1 MEQRRLGKAGMVVS
15 AVGLGTNNFGGRAD
29 EKASLRVLDQAMDVG
44 MTFLDT
50 ANIYPSP
57 AFQEGVRCEDIIG
70 KGLKGRRDKAVI
82 TTKFGNSMGQEPNLV
97 GGSRKHVMEQVEGSL
112 RRLQTDYI
120 DLYQIHRPD
129 RQTPIEETLRAM
141 DDLVRQG
148 KVRYIGSSN
157 FPAWQ
162 VCEAAWAAK
171 SLNVNGFVAEQPYY
185 NLLKRD
191 AEKELI
197 PLCREYGIGVIPY
210 YPLES
215 GLLTGKY
222 RKGEPPPE
230 GTRLANSPPATQSRF
245 ISDRSFE
252 IIDRLE
258 AFAQERDHTLV
269 ELAIAWLLANDTVV
283 SVIAGATKP
292 EQVVD
297 NARGADW
304 KLTPEEL
311 KTIDELARAA

>member
-29 EKASLRVLDQAMDVG
+29 EEASLRVLDQALDLG
-44 MTFLDT
+44 ITFLDT
-50 ANIYPSP
+50 ANIYVGTRS
-57 AFQEGVRCEDIIG
+57 EEIIG

-82 TTKFGNSMGQEPNLV
+82 ATKFGLSTGQGPNQT
-97 GGSRKHVMEQVEGSL
+97 GGSRKHMMEQVEGSL

-120 DLYQIHRPD
+120 DLYQIHAPD

-141 DDLVRQG
+141 DDLIRQG

-171 SLNVNGFVAEQPYY
+171 SLNVNGFATEQPYY

-210 YPLES
+210 FPLES

-230 GTRLANSPPATQSRF
+230 GTRLAPPAAQSRYF
-245 ISDRSFE
+245 SDRNFE
-252 IIDRLE
+252 IIDKLE
-258 AFAQERDHTLV
+258 AFAHERDHTLV

-283 SVIAGATKP
+283 SVITGATKA
-292 EQVVD
+292 EQLVD

-304 KLTPEEL
+304 ELTAEEL
-311 KTIDELARAA
+311 KTIDELAQVA

>member
-1 MEQRRLGKAGMVVS
+1 M
-15 AVGLGTNNFGGRAD
+15 
-29 EKASLRVLDQAMDVG
+29 
-44 MTFLDT
+44 DT
-50 ANIYPSP
+50 ANIYVGTRS
-57 AFQEGVRCEDIIG
+57 EEIIG

-82 TTKFGNSMGQEPNLV
+82 ATKFGLSTGQGPNRT
-97 GGSRKHVMEQVEGSL
+97 GGSRKHMMEQVEGSL
-112 RRLQTDYI
+112 RRLKTDYI
-120 DLYQIHRPD
+120 DLYQIHAPD

-141 DDLVRQG
+141 DDLIRQG

-162 VCEAAWAAK
+162 VCEAAWTAK
-171 SLNVNGFVAEQPYY
+171 SLNVNGFVTEQPYY

-210 YPLES
+210 FPLES

-230 GTRLANSPPATQSRF
+230 GTRLAPPAAQSRYF
-245 ISDRSFE
+245 SDRNFE

-258 AFAQERDHTLV
+258 AFAHERDHTLV
-269 ELAIAWLLANDTVV
+269 ELAIAWLLANDTVA
-283 SVIAGATKP
+283 SVITGATKA
-292 EQVVD
+292 EQLVD

-304 KLTPEEL
+304 ELTAEEL
-311 KTIDELARAA
+311 KTIDELAQVA